1 MTLAYLLACA
11 AVAFFG
17 FRRLTPMDHNTRFIA
32 RLAFWSLPTA
42 AFAGICAVLF
52 WGYVP
57 QWPSVVMAAA
67 IASVQFIASGTP
79 ALYARRKDR
88 QRPDSRAC
96 HTAPEPID

>member
-1 MTLAYLLACA
+1 MTSLAYLAVCA
-11 AVAFFG
+11 AVAYFG
-17 FRRLTPMDHNTRFIA
+17 FRRLTPMDRSVRFAA
-32 RLAFWSLPTA
+32 RLAFWSLPTS

-79 ALYARRKDR
+79 VLYVRRK
-88 QRPDSRAC
+88 P
-96 HTAPEPID
+96 TPPLI